1 MDDRAGAALDAAV
14 YAVAVTA
21 VATLLG
27 GAAALLAGG
36 GWIPVKVTLFV
47 VGFALFGY
55 ASISMWRALSPD
67 PDEGVSARGYREPTP
82 FESALARAVP
92 AAGGLVPPD
101 DRLSPSVK
109 LFVASLLVLGVSLAM
124 ETVFG
129 VR

>member
-1 MDDRAGAALDAAV
+1 MDDPARAALDAAV
-14 YAVAVTA
+14 YAVGVTA
-21 VATLLG
+21 VATLAG
-27 GAAALLAGG
+27 GVAALLTGG
-36 GWIPVKVTLFV
+36 GLIPVKVTLFL

-55 ASISMWRALSPD
+55 ASVAMWRAASPD
-67 PDEGVSARGYREPTP
+67 PDEGVSARGHRDSTP

-92 AAGGLVPPD
+92 AAGALVPPGE
-101 DRLSPSVK
+101 RLSPSVK

>member
-1 MDDRAGAALDAAV
+1 MDDVAGAALDAAV

-27 GAAALLAGG
+27 AAAALLTGDG
-36 GWIPVKVTLFV
+36 LLPVKVTLFF

-55 ASISMWRALSPD
+55 ASIAMWRAASPD
-67 PDEGVSARGYREPTP
+67 PDEGIAARGYREPTP